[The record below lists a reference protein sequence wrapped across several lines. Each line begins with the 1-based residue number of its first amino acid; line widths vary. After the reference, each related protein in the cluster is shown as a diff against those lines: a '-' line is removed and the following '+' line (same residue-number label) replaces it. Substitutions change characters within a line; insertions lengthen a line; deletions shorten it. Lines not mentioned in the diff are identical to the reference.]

1 MKLFGARTSPDLN
14 ISPPDAHSALGA
26 GAAIL
31 IDVREPS
38 EWAQG
43 HTPDTRHV
51 PLATLPRHVADLPR
65 DQQLLVICRSGN
77 RSRSAA
83 KYLREQGF
91 DARSV
96 AGGIAVW
103 AAHGLPVVR

>member
-1 MKLFGARTSPDLN
+1 MKLFGTRTSPDLN
-14 ISPPDAHSALGA
+14 ISPPDAHAALTA
-26 GAAIL
+26 GTAIL

-38 EWAQG
+38 EWVEG
-43 HTPDTRHV
+43 HTPDTRHI
-51 PLATLPRHVADLPR
+51 PLATLPQRTADLPR
-65 DQQLLVICRSGN
+65 DRVLLLICRSGN

-83 KYLREQGF
+83 RYLRGQGF

-96 AGGIAVW
+96 AGGIGVW

>member
-1 MKLFGARTSPDLN
+1 MKLFGNRTSPDLN
-14 ISPPDAHSALGA
+14 ISPPDAHAALAA
-26 GAAIL
+26 GAIL

-43 HTPDTRHV
+43 HTPDTRHI
-51 PLATLPRHVADLPR
+51 PLATLPKHVAALPR
-65 DQQLLVICRSGN
+65 DRQLLVICRSGS

-83 KYLREQGF
+83 KFLREQGF

-96 AGGIAVW
+96 AGGIGVW